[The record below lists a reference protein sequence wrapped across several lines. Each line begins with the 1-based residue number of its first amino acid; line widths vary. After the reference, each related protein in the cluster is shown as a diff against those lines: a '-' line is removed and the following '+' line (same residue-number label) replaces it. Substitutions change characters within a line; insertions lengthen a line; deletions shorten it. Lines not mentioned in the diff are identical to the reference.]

1 MHGPTASAS
10 VTMQNFVDILKQNQ
24 PVPAVAS
31 QLVVQLKVKDELI
44 AKLSAAQL
52 ESSNDRAKMAEERE
66 KKAMERAKEA
76 EKRHLHLQL
85 RVERERQVAK
95 EMDMKKFLAKSF
107 LDCVTQN
114 KDAASAARE
123 LGEAV
128 NSLSACNFSWE
139 PGQSPFIRSML
150 VLHGSFICGSDVAA
164 FLTTNVHAHT
174 LLYTCTCIVLICL
187 QQNLDNKEFLNVCSR
202 RSMYASRRSMLC
214 ILLI

>member
-1 MHGPTASAS
+1 MFISMLCDH
-10 VTMQNFVDILKQNQ
+10 KK
-24 PVPAVAS
+24 
-31 QLVVQLKVKDELI
+31 LVEQLKVKDELI

-52 ESSNDRAKMAEERE
+52 ESSNERAKMAEERE
-66 KKAMERAKEA
+66 KIAMERAKEA

-128 NSLSACNFSWE
+128 NSLSCNFSWE
-139 PGQSPFIRSML
+139 PT
-150 VLHGSFICGSDVAA
+150 V
-164 FLTTNVHAHT
+164 
-174 LLYTCTCIVLICL
+174 
-187 QQNLDNKEFLNVCSR
+187 
-202 RSMYASRRSMLC
+202 
-214 ILLI
+214 